1 MIVFDLKCGLG
12 HEFEAW
18 FRSSDHYEEQL
29 AYDEVECPH
38 CGSADV
44 SKAVM
49 APNVGAKGNSSTAR
63 KPHPAIQTG
72 RGEDAAAQGGNSG
85 ETFGVTSLPSELQTQ
100 LDDVLK
106 NVRRHVEENCEY
118 VGDRFPEEA
127 RKIYYGE
134 AKERGIY
141 GEATLEE
148 SGELSE
154 EGIDVFP
161 LPISRKAGRSD
172 A

>member
-1 MIVFDLKCGLG
+1 MIVFDLKCGVG

-29 AYDEVECPH
+29 SFDEVECPY

-49 APNVGAKGNSSTAR
+49 APNVGTKGNRTQHR
-63 KPHPAIQTG
+63 HPAIQSSNN
-72 RGEDAAAQGGNSG
+72 EDAAAQGA
-85 ETFGVTSLPSELQTQ
+85 TFGVTSLPQELQEQ
-100 LDDVLK
+100 LDEVLK
-106 NVRRHVEENCEY
+106 NVRSHVEDNCEY